1 MKDEEVT
8 ILVRRI
14 RQELEELQR
23 VFDRIQAGWERSHRS
38 NDDYYLDSVAL
49 NLHGFYSGFEHLF
62 THIAETIDGNLPH
75 GEEWHR
81 LLLGQMKTE
90 VPGIR
95 PAVISTV
102 TGNML
107 DELRKFRHVVRN
119 VYTHRLDPERLGE
132 LVESTSKNF
141 AQLTAEISA
150 FTAFLEQ

>member
-1 MKDEEVT
+1 
-8 ILVRRI
+8 
-14 RQELEELQR
+14 
-23 VFDRIQAGWERSHRS
+23 
-38 NDDYYLDSVAL
+38 L
-49 NLHGFYSGFEHLF
+49 NLHGFYSGFEHQF